1 MSNFKISLATLSFLL
16 FSTFVFADNI
26 VVNITGETDFC
37 FGSSTIICAN
47 SAPNYSYQWSTGEST
62 NCITVLIAGFFSV
75 TVSDGICSGSTN
87 VNITQSSILTPIISG
102 DDLCLGAETTLSTGI
117 QYDSYQWIGPTGQI
131 INSLGSPWEI
141 EVSEGGFYTL
151 NVTQGT
157 CSAMSSYNLF
167 EVDPPTATVQ
177 QNTMACNSLSPQ
189 GPNIIDLNQLIFT
202 ESDFTIFDQND
213 QVIPSGIVD
222 FEGQIP
228 GVYTYKYVLD
238 ADFPCEVVSYFIDI
252 IVEDCNCPNLTLPNI
267 AQCVSDSTLIN
278 LFDFSYSLTE
288 TGGSFS
294 LIDSQGNLTFSQPDS
309 NGILM
314 INETLLPGDYTLSY
328 TINNA
333 PLGCPSI
340 SMSIFKIFPLPQI
353 ALAAPEPICISD
365 TVASTFL
372 MHLNELIIEGE
383 GLWSDQNGNPIDSD
397 FTFNV
402 SPLDT
407 MTFLF
412 STTNAIAPCSNF
424 STPIT
429 LEFIECIESSISQL
443 DDASI
448 KIYPNPSHNA
458 LNINTTSNFDNIE
471 LINIYGQVVFSTLFK
486 ETIDISELKSGVYY
500 LKLTNSKNHDQ
511 QFTQIIKS

>member
-314 INETLLPGDYTLSY
+314 INETLLPGEYILSY

-333 PLGCPSI
+333 PLGCPSS
-340 SMSIFKIFPLPQI
+340 SMSIFKIFPHPQI
-353 ALAAPEPICISD
+353 ALADPEPLCISD
-365 TVASTFL
+365 SLASEIVMTL
-372 MHLNELIIEGE
+372 DELVLEGE
-383 GLWSDQNGNPIDSD
+383 GFWSDEQGNPITPYFGFTGPPQDSI
-397 FTFNV
+397 N
-402 SPLDT
+402 
-407 MTFLF
+407 FLF
-412 STTNAIAPCSNF
+412 NTTNAVAPCSNF
-424 STPIT
+424 STLVT
-429 LEFIECIESSISQL
+429 LEIIECIESSVSL
-443 DDASI
+443 LGDTSI
-448 KIYPNPSHNA
+448 EVYPNPCQHSIT
-458 LNINTTSNFDNIE
+458 INTEKSFDKIE
-471 LINIYGQVVFSTLFK
+471 LLNIYGQVVINTSFNHTLDI
-486 ETIDISELKSGVYY
+486 TILTSGIYY
-500 LKLTNSKNHDQ
+500 LKLTNTKNHEQ